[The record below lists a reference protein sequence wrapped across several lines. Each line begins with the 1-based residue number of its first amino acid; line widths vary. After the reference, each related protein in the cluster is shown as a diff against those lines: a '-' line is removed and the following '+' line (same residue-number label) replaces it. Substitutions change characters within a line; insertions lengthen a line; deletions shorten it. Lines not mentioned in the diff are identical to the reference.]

1 MTRALPPLAG
11 LTLLLVAASA
21 RAFHPLITEDTGTV
35 GAGTYQLELTAE
47 LARQSEDGRTVHGA
61 QPAAVLSYGLLPN
74 ADLLLGQPW
83 LRIVSEDDA
92 GRQVI
97 TGPLDTS
104 LDFKWRF
111 YERGALSLGVKPG
124 ITLPTGDDARGLG
137 AGEVTWGAL
146 LIGTYHSDG
155 PFAFYSHL
163 GYRRFRN
170 TLGWRESLFHISGA
184 VAYSPSEKL
193 RLVADFSADTN
204 PLPSAYGTLRYT
216 VLGLTYSPREDLDL
230 DAGVKFRMNGIVFD
244 HSLLLGVTLRW

>member
-1 MTRALPPLAG
+1 MTRP
-11 LTLLLVAASA
+11 LLLLTGLALMLAAGCA

-35 GAGTYQLELTAE
+35 GAGKRQLELTAE
-47 LARQSEDGRTVHGA
+47 FARQSEDGSTVHGV
-61 QPAAVLSYGLLPN
+61 QPAAVFSYGVLPN

-83 LRIVSEDDA
+83 LRIVREDDA

-111 YERGALSLGVKPG
+111 YERGALSLGIKPG
-124 ITLPTGDDARGLG
+124 ITLPTGDDAQSLG

-146 LIGTYHSDG
+146 LIGTYQPAG
-155 PFAFYSHL
+155 AFAFYSHL

-170 TLGWRESLFHISGA
+170 TLGWRESLWHVSGA

-216 VLGLTYSPREDLDL
+216 VLGLTYSPRDDLDL
-230 DAGVKFRMNGIVFD
+230 DAGFKFRENGIVFD
-244 HSLLLGVTLRW
+244 HSLLFGVTLRW